1 MSSPRPHP
9 LQKVARALVRHL
21 LSPDPAPSS
30 NRRKKAPTRKPKS
43 TLVQPSPHAIA
54 RSRHIPARLRYLVL
68 KRDHH
73 RCRCCGLTAKETE
86 LQIDHIIPFS
96 WGGSND
102 ISNLQTL
109 CRACNLGKSNRP

>member
-1 MSSPRPHP
+1 MSSSKPHP

-21 LSPDPAPSS
+21 LSPDPASRSS
-30 NRRKKAPTRKPKS
+30 RHRQAPTRKPKS
-43 TLVQPSPHAIA
+43 TPIQPSPQAT
-54 RSRHIPARLRYLVL
+54 RSRHIPARIRYLVL
-68 KRDHH
+68 KRDHN
-73 RCRCCGLTAKETE
+73 RCRCCGLTARETE